1 MNKTNGIGTKK
12 VRQVAVPVIM
22 LIVFIGLSFLTR
34 TGTALRPSYI
44 VVLFVSILNYI
55 VLSVSWNIFSGPS
68 GYISLATAAFF
79 GLGIYVSA
87 LLGETLPIPLLML
100 VAGAIS
106 FAIAAV
112 IGVITLRLRGVYF
125 TIFTFGLVLLLQ
137 YFILWYEVKFN
148 GLRGRTVMAVPYN
161 TVFICLLV
169 LAAIVLFAAYYV
181 KRSRFGM
188 ALNGIGEC
196 EDAAAHVGVNTTMVK
211 VIAFAATAFAI
222 GASGAAKATTMI
234 YINPPIAFN
243 VMMSFMPVL
252 MVIFGGAG
260 SFLGPI
266 IGAIVFT
273 ILQEQLTTK
282 WPKWY
287 MIIFGIVMIVSIVF
301 LPKGLVG
308 TIGEIRE
315 KRRKA
320 ALLGITAGFMLIG
333 WGFTQILE
341 KTGTSIGGLV
351 FPLLFGIAGFVIF
364 ANVFRHIEGKGAA

>member
-1 MNKTNGIGTKK
+1 MSKMNDRGGARI
-12 VRQVAVPVIM
+12 RQLIIPIVIIAV
-22 LIVFIGLSFLTR
+22 LFGLSFLTR
-34 TGTALRPSYI
+34 TGSALRPSYI

-55 VLSVSWNIFSGPS
+55 VLAVSWNIFSGPS
-68 GYISLATAAFF
+68 GYISLSTAAFF

-87 LLGETLPIPLLML
+87 LLGEKLPVPVLMI
-100 VAGAIS
+100 VAGVIS
-106 FAIAAV
+106 FAIAAI

-148 GLRGRTVMAVPYN
+148 NLRGRTVMAVPYN

-169 LAAIVLFAAYYV
+169 LAGIVLIAAYYV

-188 ALNGIGEC
+188 ALTGIGEC
-196 EDAAAHVGVNTTMVK
+196 EDAAAHIGVNTTMVK
-211 VIAFAATAFAI
+211 VIAFAATSFAI

-234 YINPPIAFN
+234 YIDPPIAFN

-273 ILQEQLTTK
+273 LLQEQLTTK

-287 MIIFGIVMIVSIVF
+287 MIIFGIVMIISIVF

-308 TIGEIRE
+308 SFGEMAGKRKKILLIAATAVFMVIGFIFT
-315 KRRKA
+315 KILA
-320 ALLGITAGFMLIG
+320 AAG
-333 WGFTQILE
+333 TN
-341 KTGTSIGGLV
+341 IGGLV
-351 FPLLFGIAGFVIF
+351 FPLLFGIIGFVIF
-364 ANVFRHIEGKGAA
+364 ANVLKRGKEAA

>member
-1 MNKTNGIGTKK
+1 MSKTNNRAKQYI
-12 VRQVAVPVIM
+12 VPIIIVAV
-22 LIVFIGLSFLTR
+22 LFGLSFLTR
-34 TGTALRPSYI
+34 TGSDMRPSYI

-55 VLSVSWNIFSGPS
+55 VLSVGWNIFSGPS

-87 LLGETLPIPLLML
+87 LLGETLPLPMLMII
-100 VAGAIS
+100 AGALS

-148 GLRGRTVMAVPYN
+148 GLRGRTVVAVSYN
-161 TVFICLLV
+161 KVFIGLLILAGIV
-169 LAAIVLFAAYYV
+169 LLAAYFV

-188 ALNGIGEC
+188 ALSGIGEC
-196 EDAAAHVGVNTTMVK
+196 EDAAAHIGVNTTMVK
-211 VIAFAATAFAI
+211 VIAFAATSFAI
-222 GASGAAKATTMI
+222 GAAGAAKATTMV
-234 YINPPIAFN
+234 YIDPPIAFN

-266 IGAIVFT
+266 IGAVAFT

-287 MIIFGIVMIVSIVF
+287 MIIFGTVMIISIVF

-308 TIGEIRE
+308 TLEEMKE
-315 KRRKA
+315 KKKKF
-320 ALLGITAGFMLIG
+320 ALLGITVAFMLV
-333 WGFTQILE
+333 GFIFTKILE
-341 KTGTSIGGLV
+341 TAGISIGGLV

-364 ANVFRHIEGKGAA
+364 ANVLKRGKKKGGGE